1 MSTLK
6 VNNVQVGQSNTAT
19 QNFTLTA
26 AASDGTMKLARGNQG
41 ATTQDVLT
49 VDASGNVDH
58 PVGMKVGG
66 LPAFACR
73 AWVCF
78 DATRNSSGGSDTAN
92 TNRFL
97 IGAGGVSSVLKNADG
112 DFTITFSNNLGTSFC
127 WVQASAHVTGTSD
140 GSVFGSRELSR
151 TTNTLRII
159 TTYANASVNGVH
171 NSPAINVAVFA

>member
-6 VNNVQVGQSNTAT
+6 VTNVQVGQSNTAT

-66 LPAFACR
+66 MQAYACR
-73 AWVCF
+73 AWVMF
-78 DATRNSSGGSDTAN
+78 NGVPATPTIYASGN
-92 TNRFL
+92 
-97 IGAGGVSSVLKNADG
+97 VSSVTKIGTGVYRVNFTNAMPDTNYCVSG
-112 DFTITFSNNLGTSFC
+112 CAQFDEANSNASTPLVGIRRIAGAVSATSVDIT
-127 WVQASAHVTGTSD
+127 TSD
-140 GSVFGSRELSR
+140 VWSV
-151 TTNTLRII
+151 TAAPYDCLRV
-159 TTYANASVNGVH
+159 SVT
-171 NSPAINVAVFA
+171 IFR